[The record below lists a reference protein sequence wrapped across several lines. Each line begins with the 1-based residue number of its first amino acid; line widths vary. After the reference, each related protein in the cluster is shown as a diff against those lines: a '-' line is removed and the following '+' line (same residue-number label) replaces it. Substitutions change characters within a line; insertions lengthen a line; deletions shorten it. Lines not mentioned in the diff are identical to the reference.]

1 MFKTKV
7 LGKNQQRVSFE
18 HSQGLDV
25 YLGQLHAH
33 STFSLE
39 GKGTP
44 GQNYDKARKSKD
56 LDFFALTEHEY
67 VWLANGEYEK
77 LQQISASFQSD
88 NFLPI
93 LGFEYSNLIA
103 GHSVVLNTNT
113 FKSSWGDLSPDDLY
127 SWLKKPEQKD
137 ALVIFAHPGFHFY

>member
-1 MFKTKV
+1 MIF
-7 LGKNQQRVSFE
+7 
-18 HSQGLDV
+18 
-25 YLGQLHAH
+25 Y
-33 STFSLE
+33 
-39 GKGTP
+39 
-44 GQNYDKARKSKD
+44 
-56 LDFFALTEHEY
+56 FFALTEHEY
-67 VWLANGEYEK
+67 VCLDNGKFEK

-103 GHSVVLNTNT
+103 GHYVVLNTNT